1 MIAVDDAPG
10 GGARFTV
17 RLPQAAEA
25 VQTEAP
31 RPGAPQSVR
40 GRVLVVDDERDITDV
55 LMEILTRQG
64 LEVTVAR
71 DGMEGLLR
79 LEEGPCDLVITDLR
93 MPGMD
98 GAGLLARLAE
108 RPPALRPPVIV
119 LTGDV
124 LSWSRAR
131 PAFDPPPLVIE
142 KPFDP
147 AALSQ
152 AVREALA
159 RRA

>member
-1 MIAVDDAPG
+1 
-10 GGARFTV
+10 V
-17 RLPQAAEA
+17 RLPLAEA
-25 VQTEAP
+25 AAGAEVP
-31 RPGAPQSVR
+31 RVGAPPAMG
-40 GRVLVVDDERDITDV
+40 GRVLVVDDEHDITDV
-55 LMEILTRQG
+55 LTEILTRQG

-79 LEEGPCDLVITDLR
+79 LEESPCDLVITDLR

-98 GAGLLARLAE
+98 GAGLLARIAE
-108 RPPALRPPVIV
+108 RPRAARPAVIV

-131 PAFDPPPLVIE
+131 PDLDPPPLVIE

-159 RRA
+159 RGT